1 MRDFRI
7 LDGIPAEESEFNVKI
22 ILPIIPDQLVDKLVD
37 HKMVAEINERN
48 SRTERGRLEDTVG
61 HRFCEL

>member
-22 ILPIIPDQLVDKLVD
+22 ILPIIPDQLVDQLVD
-37 HKMVAEINERN
+37 H
-48 SRTERGRLEDTVG
+48 S
-61 HRFCEL
+61 